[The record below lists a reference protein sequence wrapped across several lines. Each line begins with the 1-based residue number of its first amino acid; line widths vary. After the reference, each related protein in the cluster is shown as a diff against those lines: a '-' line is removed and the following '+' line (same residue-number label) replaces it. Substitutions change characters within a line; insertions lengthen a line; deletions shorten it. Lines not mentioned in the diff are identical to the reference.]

1 MQGKLLIVD
10 DCQVNID
17 ILVELLGDDFELE
30 TAMSGEQC
38 LEKMPRFNPDLLLL
52 DIMMPGMDGYE
63 TCRKIK
69 ESPAGPFTQV
79 IMVSGKASPEERLK
93 GYQVGAD
100 DYLVKPF
107 NHDELLAKVKI
118 HMRLQNSMAEIWT
131 ANSKIREF
139 NQELE
144 HVVSERTTEVM
155 ATRDIAV
162 FALAKLAESRDSETG
177 EHLER
182 IRNYGRIL
190 AEELSRDGPYSS
202 QIDSTFV
209 DNVYRSSP
217 LHDIGKVGIPDAIL
231 LKPGRLT
238 VNEFE
243 TMKQHAAIGAK
254 ALKEVIEQ
262 GTCGQFFE
270 MATDI
275 AQFHHEHFDGSG
287 YPNGLRGTD
296 IPLAARIVALAD
308 VFDALTSPRVYKPAF
323 TPEIA
328 RQMIEN
334 EAGSHFDPIVVEAFL
349 TRFDEFLQICQI
361 DKHRDLELACAG
373 ASEDARR

>member
-1 MQGKLLIVD
+1 MQGKILIVD

-17 ILVELLGDDFELE
+17 ILVELLEDDFELE
-30 TAMSGEQC
+30 TALSGELC

-52 DIMMPGMDGYE
+52 DIMMPGMNGYE
-63 TCRKIK
+63 TCRQIK
-69 ESPAGPFTQV
+69 ESPVGPFTQV

-118 HMRLQNSMAEIWT
+118 HMRLQSSMAEIWT
-131 ANSKIREF
+131 ANSKIHEF

-144 HVVSERTTEVM
+144 HIVGERTAEVM

-162 FALAKLAESRDSETG
+162 FALAKLAESRDPETG

-182 IRNYGRIL
+182 IRNYSRIL
-190 AEELSRDGPYSS
+190 AEELSRNGPYVS
-202 QIDSTFV
+202 QIDRTFV
-209 DNVYRSSP
+209 DSVYRSSP

-238 VNEFE
+238 VDEFE
-243 TMKQHAAIGAK
+243 TMKQHTTIGAK
-254 ALKEVIEQ
+254 ALKEVIKQ
-262 GTCGQFFE
+262 GTCGQFFK

-275 AQFHHEHFDGSG
+275 AQYHHECFDGNG
-287 YPNGLRGTD
+287 YPDGLRGTD
-296 IPLAARIVALAD
+296 IPLSARIVALAD

-323 TPEIA
+323 APEIA

-334 EAGSHFDPIVVEAFL
+334 ESGSHFDPIVVEAFL
-349 TRFDEFLQICQI
+349 SRIDDFLHICQI
-361 DKHRDLELACAG
+361 EKHRDSEMACAG
-373 ASEDARR
+373 PCEDARR

>member
-69 ESPAGPFTQV
+69 ESPVGPFTQV

-107 NHDELLAKVKI
+107 NHDELLAKFKI

-287 YPNGLRGTD
+287 YPDGLCGTD
-296 IPLAARIVALAD
+296 IPLSARIVALAD

-361 DKHRDLELACAG
+361 DKRRDLEMACAG